1 MRLFFGRIAA
11 AADFAYLP
19 VAVGITAPAVNMA
32 VRLSVVFCAPVG
44 VPPAAHDADSV
55 AASCRH
61 AVCFTAFLA
70 QIAVRADRSA
80 IRANLI
86 ALHADIRT
94 VLAGVTPF
102 THNHAVCAILMAIL
116 AQGDAILAPSTV
128 QTQIAAILA
137 GITIRA
143 KSAAFAAIFS
153 AIGADH
159 RTVLTGTA
167 PFTQNHALR
176 TMLITVLT

>member
-1 MRLFFGRIAA
+1 MLS
-11 AADFAYLP
+11 ADRTDIR
-19 VAVGITAPAVNMA
+19 AVLTGTAP
-32 VRLSVVFCAPVG
+32 
-44 VPPAAHDADSV
+44 
-55 AASCRH
+55 
-61 AVCFTAFLA
+61 FTY
-70 QIAVRADRSA
+70 DHA
-80 IRANLI
+80 IRAI
-86 ALHADIRT
+86 FMT
-94 VLAGVTPF
+94 VLAE
-102 THNHAVCAILMAIL
+102 C
-116 AQGDAILAPSTV
+116 DAIFALSAV

-143 KSAAFAAIFS
+143 KSAAFAAILS